1 MRKLKNF
8 IGCFLLCILSL
19 NSIHA
24 QVKFKEKRIYLVDL
38 TASME
43 GKGSIDTP
51 NIFQEVK
58 EGLVNTINN
67 IKSEDT
73 EVTFIPFTNKV
84 FGISN
89 FIMKDKSEIIDYIN
103 NLEIKKGDTNL
114 VDAWKAGVA
123 QIDTTKV
130 NYFFM
135 LTDGLHN
142 TGPNKEVLFE
152 DISKWSDISKNKYF
166 FAFYVMLT
174 DHAVEE
180 GIEQAINSSSQIWMI
195 KSMDINAS
203 FLMSKNF
210 YRMNIIKDNALP
222 LTFDISNK
230 KFKNIAG
237 LNIVVEGEIDRYY
250 RIKKIENS
258 LNENEQIKIV
268 FEEKVERKSIPLSV
282 SGSLQIDYNKE
293 LNPLL
298 FFTPDKINIQID
310 NHGIRSMYF
319 KAK

>member
-1 MRKLKNF
+1 MKF
-8 IGCFLLCILSL
+8 IFGCILCFLSL
-19 NSIHA
+19 NSIYA
-24 QVKFKEKRIYLVDL
+24 QVKLKEKRIYLVDL

-43 GKGSIDTP
+43 GKGSVDTP

-58 EGLVNTINN
+58 QSLVNTINN
-67 IKSEDT
+67 IKSDDT

-84 FGISN
+84 HGISN
-89 FIMKDKSEIIDYIN
+89 FIIKDKSEIVDYIN
-103 NLEIKKGDTNL
+103 NLEIKKGDTNI

-142 TGPNKEVLFE
+142 TGPDKEVLFN
-152 DISKWSDISKNKYF
+152 DISKWSNFSKNKYF

-174 DHAVEE
+174 EHANEV
-180 GIEQAINSSSQIWMI
+180 GIAQAINSSSQIWMI
-195 KSMDINAS
+195 KSMDVNVS

-230 KFKNIAG
+230 KFKNIVG
-237 LNIVVEGEIDRYY
+237 LNIVAEGEIESYY
-250 RIKKIENS
+250 RIIKVENH
-258 LNENEQIKIV
+258 LNEGEKIKV
-268 FEEKVERKSIPLSV
+268 FFEEKVERKNIPLSV
-282 SGSLQIDYNKE
+282 SGSLHINYNKE

-298 FFTPDKINIQID
+298 FFTPDMINIQID
-310 NHGIRSMYF
+310 NVGIRSMYF